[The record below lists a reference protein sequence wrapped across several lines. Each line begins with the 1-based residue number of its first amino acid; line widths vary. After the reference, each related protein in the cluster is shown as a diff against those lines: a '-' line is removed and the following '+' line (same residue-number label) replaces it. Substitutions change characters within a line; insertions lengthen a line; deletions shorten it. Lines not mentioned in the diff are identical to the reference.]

1 MISQVLPKRQC
12 DESTGVRGMTGPAG
26 TAPSGSTDGGVGCG
40 LEAGLTAGA
49 ALGKTA
55 FDDPGLCA
63 MDEPRGTGPAETPA
77 PELFTAGWRL
87 SLACRFSRAVCTWRI
102 EWSQPCGLPE

>member
-1 MISQVLPKRQC
+1 MLCQVLPERQC

-26 TAPSGSTDGGVGCG
+26 TAPSGSTAGGFGCRLEVGLRG
-40 LEAGLTAGA
+40 GAGLA
-49 ALGKTA
+49 KVE
-55 FDDPGLCA
+55 FDDPGCGTMA
-63 MDEPRGTGPAETPA
+63 EPIGAGPVETPA